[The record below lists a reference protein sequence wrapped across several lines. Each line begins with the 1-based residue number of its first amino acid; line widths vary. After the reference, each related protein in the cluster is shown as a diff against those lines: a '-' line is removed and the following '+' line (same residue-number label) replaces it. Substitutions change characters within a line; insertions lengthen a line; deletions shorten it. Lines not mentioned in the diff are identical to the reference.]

1 MVPLGVTE
9 IGFPFP
15 AVIPPHETVY
25 HCHVAPVP
33 NIPPVKDNV
42 DEAPEQIAVG
52 NAFADEAAVEV
63 VFNVTVVL
71 TQVVL
76 PQVPSALT

>member
-1 MVPLGVTE
+1 M
-9 IGFPFP
+9 
-15 AVIPPHETVY
+15 PPHETVY

-33 NIPPVKDNV
+33 KVPPVNV
-42 DEAPEQIAVG
+42 TVDGTPEQTAVG
-52 NAFADEAAVEV
+52 EAFADDAALDV

>member
-1 MVPLGVTE
+1 MIDV
-9 IGFPFP
+9 PFP
-15 AVIPPHETVY
+15 AVVPPHETVY
-25 HCHVAPVP
+25 QCHVAPVP
-33 NIPPVKDNV
+33 NVPPVNDNV
-42 DEAPEQIAVG
+42 DEAPVQTEVDD
-52 NAFADEAAVEV
+52 AFADDAALEV

>member
-1 MVPLGVTE
+1 MIDV
-9 IGFPFP
+9 PFP
-15 AVIPPHETVY
+15 AEVPPHETVY

-33 NIPPVKDNV
+33 NVPPVNDNV
-42 DEAPEQIAVG
+42 DEAPGQIAVG
-52 NAFADEAAVEV
+52 NAFADNAAVEV

>member
-1 MVPLGVTE
+1 MVEPGVTMIE
-9 IGFPFP
+9 VPFP
-15 AVIPPHETVY
+15 AFVPPHETVY

-33 NIPPVKDNV
+33 DVPPVKDNV
-42 DEAPEQIAVG
+42 DDAPGQTEVG
-52 NAFADEAAVEV
+52 DAFTDDAAVDV

-71 TQVVL
+71 TQVVF